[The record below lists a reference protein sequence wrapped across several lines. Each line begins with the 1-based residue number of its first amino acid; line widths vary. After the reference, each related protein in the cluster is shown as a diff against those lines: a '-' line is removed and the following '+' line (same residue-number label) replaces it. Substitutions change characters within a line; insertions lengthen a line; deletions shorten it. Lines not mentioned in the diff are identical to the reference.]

1 MAEYRSIL
9 VFLLA
14 AGLGLLYRLF
24 LGVCVS
30 RRAARTRRGRQ
41 LLLVWGF
48 GLLILT
54 QALLLYLFLGWA
66 GFGSAFWVAL
76 IAAVLADLIA
86 LFGCLLAEAARA
98 RRHLTEQQKID
109 LYNS

>member
-1 MAEYRSIL
+1 MAEYSSIL

-24 LGVCVS
+24 LGACVS
-30 RRAARTRRGRQ
+30 GRAADTRRGLR

-48 GLLILT
+48 GLLTLT

-66 GFGSAFWVAL
+66 GLGSAFWVSL
-76 IAAVLADLIA
+76 IAAALADLIA
-86 LFGCLLAEAARA
+86 LFACLLAEAARA

-109 LYNS
+109 LYNL

>member
-14 AGLGLLYRLF
+14 VGLGLLFRLF
-24 LGVCVS
+24 LGACVS
-30 RRAARTRRGRQ
+30 GRAGTRRGRR

-66 GFGSAFWVAL
+66 GFGGAFWVAL

-86 LFGCLLAEAARA
+86 LFAGLLIEAARA
-98 RRHLTEQQKID
+98 RRRLTEQQKID
-109 LYNS
+109 LYKL

>member
-14 AGLGLLYRLF
+14 VGLGLLIRLF

-30 RRAARTRRGRQ
+30 GRAAGTRRGRR

-48 GLLILT
+48 GLLTLT

-66 GFGSAFWVAL
+66 GLGSAFWVSL
-76 IAAVLADLIA
+76 IAAALADLIA
-86 LFGCLLAEAARA
+86 LFAGLLIEAARA
-98 RRHLTEQQKID
+98 RRRLTEQQKID
-109 LYNS
+109 LYKL

>member
-14 AGLGLLYRLF
+14 AGLGLLFRLF
-24 LGVCVS
+24 LGACVS
-30 RRAARTRRGRQ
+30 GRAAGTRRGRR
-41 LLLVWGF
+41 LLLAWGF
-48 GLLILT
+48 GLLALT

-66 GFGSAFWVAL
+66 GLGSAFWVAL

-86 LFGCLLAEAARA
+86 LFAGLLIEAARA
-98 RRHLTEQQKID
+98 RRRLTEQQKID
-109 LYNS
+109 LYNL

>member
-14 AGLGLLYRLF
+14 AGLGLLFRLF
-24 LGVCVS
+24 LGACVS
-30 RRAARTRRGRQ
+30 RRAAGTRRGRQ

-86 LFGCLLAEAARA
+86 LFAGLLIEAARA
-98 RRHLTEQQKID
+98 RRRLTEQQKIN

>member
-14 AGLGLLYRLF
+14 AGLGLLFRLF
-24 LGVCVS
+24 LGACVS
-30 RRAARTRRGRQ
+30 RRAAGTRRGRQ

-86 LFGCLLAEAARA
+86 LFTGLLIEAARA
-98 RRHLTEQQKID
+98 RRRLTEQQKIN